1 MNLLITGA
9 WQGAAAHIPELEK
22 LGHAVQ
28 FLQYEQDPLPCG
40 YAWVE
45 GVVCNGLFLNHPI
58 EKFTNLRYIQLTS
71 AGFDRVDMD
80 YVNLHNIQIRNA
92 RSVYSIPMA
101 EFALAGVL
109 QLYKR
114 MDFFRENQKR
124 HVWEKHRGL
133 LELSGRTVCIL
144 GCGSVGTECAR
155 CFSAFGCSV
164 LGVDLSAEPREG
176 FDEMFQIKALDT
188 VLPDA
193 DVVVLTVPLT
203 ADTRHLMDEAKL
215 KKMKPGAI
223 LVNIA
228 RGAIV
233 DTGALVASLRDG
245 LLGGAVL
252 DVLEEEP
259 LGPESPLWDLDNV
272 IITPHNSFVGENNAK
287 RLSGVICENLI
298 QI

>member
-45 GVVCNGLFLNHPI
+45 GVVCNGLFLHHPI

-80 YVNLHNIQIRNA
+80 YVNLHKIQIRNA
-92 RSVYSIPMA
+92 RGVYSIPMA

-155 CFSAFGCSV
+155 RFSAFGCRV

-176 FDEMFQIKALDT
+176 FDEMFQIKALDP

-203 ADTRHLMDEAKL
+203 ADTRHLMDEVKM

-287 RLSGVICENLI
+287 RLSAVICENLM